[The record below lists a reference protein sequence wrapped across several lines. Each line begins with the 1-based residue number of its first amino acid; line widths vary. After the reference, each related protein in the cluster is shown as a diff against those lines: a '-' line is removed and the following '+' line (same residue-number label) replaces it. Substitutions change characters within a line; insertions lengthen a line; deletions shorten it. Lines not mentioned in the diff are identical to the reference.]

1 MQSRKSK
8 MGSGRRWSLIVSF
21 ALIFAI
27 MGITFTP
34 ISFNSQAQDY
44 SFSVEEER
52 ITITINNDGSIDI
65 EYYLTFINY
74 EKMDGVDIGLPNE
87 YYDINSAQAAVYVDG
102 DQNLVRLIRKSPY
115 VEIGVAVEFT
125 QSVRNQIEYIPG
137 GKEFSLHFKINNP
150 HMVYEDDR
158 NPSNAGIK
166 FRPTWFD
173 PSFQRGDTDIILV
186 DVRLPLR
193 LNSTGS
199 VKYLLGHPYD
209 SLYYD
214 DSLSRYV
221 AKWTYRHVSP
231 SETERGEAD
240 VGISFTKSAVDKYFV
255 ITIWDQLGDI
265 FVSILGLLCICSPFI
280 FVGMIFAIIYYMDRK
295 RRVDYFEPEM
305 SVVGAGP
312 RRDLT
317 APEAAVVLE
326 IPLDKVATMILFGL
340 VKKRKVEIIQES
352 PLQLRIL
359 PFESLRLYERNF
371 IDSITYYGTIDSS
384 KMEKALVSLIK
395 DVKKML
401 RGFDYNATKSY
412 YKSIVERAW
421 NQVTSAKT
429 PDVFHR
435 SINAN
440 SEWLIMDKKYDDR
453 LRDYYVVFQSGSYYG
468 EGGLTHRPDTSSIPQ
483 MAHGYISRVES
494 LSKGLIDNISSF
506 TERITKVTNPPPVS
520 SGGGGGGFSGGGGC
534 ACACACACAGG
545 GR

>member
-1 MQSRKSK
+1 MMRLGK
-8 MGSGRRWSLIVSF
+8 GRRWSLIVSLT
-21 ALIFAI
+21 LIMAI
-27 MGITFTP
+27 LSITFTP
-34 ISFNSQAQDY
+34 ITLNTQAQDY
-44 SFSVEEER
+44 SFSVEEES

-65 EYYLTFINY
+65 EYWLTFINY
-74 EKMDGVDIGLPNE
+74 EKMDGVDIGLPNDH
-87 YYDINSAQAAVYVDG
+87 YDINTAKAAVYIDG

-137 GKEFSLHFKINNP
+137 GKEFSLHFTINNP

-173 PSFQRGDTDIILV
+173 PSFQRGATKIITV
-186 DVRLPLR
+186 NVRLPVR
-193 LNSTGS
+193 LNSTES
-199 VKYLLGHPYD
+199 VKYLQGHPYD
-209 SLYYD
+209 SLGYN
-214 DSLSRYV
+214 DSLGRYV
-221 AKWTYRHVSP
+221 AIWTYHSVSP

-240 VGISFTKSAVDKYFV
+240 VGVSFTKSAVDKYFV
-255 ITIWDQLGDI
+255 VTIWDQIGDLL
-265 FVSILGLLCICSPFI
+265 VNLLGLLCICSPFI
-280 FVGMIFAIIYYMDRK
+280 FVGGIFAVIFYFDRK
-295 RRVDYFEPEM
+295 RRMDYFEPEM

-340 VKKRKVEIIQES
+340 VKKGKVEILQEK
-352 PLQLRIL
+352 PLQLRVL
-359 PFESLRLYERNF
+359 PFETLRVYERNF
-371 IDSITYYGTIDSS
+371 IDSITYYGTIDRT

-401 RGFDYNATKSY
+401 KGFDYNATKQY

-421 NQVTSAKT
+421 YQVTSAQT
-429 PDVFHR
+429 PEVFQR
-435 SINAN
+435 TINNN
-440 SEWLIMDKKYDDR
+440 SEWLLMDKKYDHR
-453 LRDYYVVFQSGSYYG
+453 LRDYCVVFQTDSHYTDR
-468 EGGLTHRPDTSSIPQ
+468 GLTHGPTTSPIPS
-483 MAHGYISRVES
+483 MAHSYISRVES
-494 LSKGLIDNISSF
+494 LSKGLVDNISSL
-506 TERITKVTNPPPVS
+506 TERITRVTNPLPVS
-520 SGGGGGGFSGGGGC
+520 SGGGGGFSGGGGC